1 MSEITISLNNVSK
14 CYKRY
19 ANPTDRLKEL
29 LLPGKSRADEFWALR
44 NINLDIPKGQTLGI
58 VGRNGSGKST
68 LLQIIAG
75 TLTATTGEVKVKGR
89 ISALL
94 ELGSGFN
101 PEFTGRQNVFF
112 NGRLLGLDQ
121 KEIETKFDEIAAFA
135 DIGDFIEQP
144 VKTYSSGMF
153 VRLAF
158 AVATS
163 VEPDILIVDEALAV
177 GDAAFG
183 RKCFARIKGIQDRGG
198 TILFVSHTAAAVI
211 ELCDV
216 AILIDHGELLLSGKP
231 KLVTSNY
238 HKLTYAPIDEQES
251 LRDQIRNL
259 NNQIVENQLE
269 NKNIWEADLD
279 RLSQKPTDF
288 YDPNMLPQ
296 STIVFMSRGAEIDQ
310 PYITTLEG
318 ERVNILTKRK
328 EYLYIFHV
336 QFYETAY
343 KVRFGMLIKT
353 VSGLEIGGVVSH
365 PINEGIDC
373 VTKGQVIKVEFK
385 FQCLVR
391 TGVYFFNAAVVGLV
405 DGVEVFLHRK
415 VDAAM
420 FRVDPEENV
429 RDITYG
435 IVDFYPESNFYSI
448 QEISQ

>member
-1 MSEITISLNNVSK
+1 MSEIAISLNNVSK

-19 ANPTDRLKEL
+19 SHPVDRLKEL
-29 LLPGKSRADEFWALR
+29 LLPGKSQVQEFWALQ
-44 NINLDIPKGQTLGI
+44 NINLEVKQGETLGI
-58 VGRNGSGKST
+58 VGQNGSGKST

-75 TLTATTGEVKVKGR
+75 TLTPTVGDVWVNGR

-112 NGRLLGLDQ
+112 NGRILGLSQ
-121 KEIETKFDEIAAFA
+121 QEIVERFDDIAAFA

-144 VKTYSSGMF
+144 VKTYSSGM
-153 VRLAF
+153 VLRLAF

-177 GDAAFG
+177 GDEAFQ
-183 RKCFARIKGIQDRGG
+183 RKCFARIKGIKERGG
-198 TILFVSHTAAAVI
+198 TILFVSHSSASVI
-211 ELCDV
+211 ELCDL
-216 AILIDHGELLLSGKP
+216 AILMVHGELLLTGNP
-231 KLVTSNY
+231 KLITANY
-238 HKLTYAPIDEQES
+238 HKLTYAPADEKEDIYAQ
-251 LRDQIRNL
+251 LRNL
-259 NNQIVENQLE
+259 NYQIGE
-269 NKNIWEADLD
+269 NKSNSIDTFEIDIARINKRSTDL
-279 RLSQKPTDF
+279 
-288 YDPNMLPQ
+288 YDPNMLPK

-310 PYITTLEG
+310 PYISTLEG
-318 ERVNILTKRK
+318 QLVNILTKRQ
-328 EYLYIFHV
+328 EYLYIFNVH
-336 QFYETAY
+336 FSETVY

-365 PINEGIDC
+365 PINECIDC

-415 VDAAM
+415 LDAAM
-420 FRVDPEENV
+420 FRVQPENDLA
-429 RDITYG
+429 DISHG
-435 IVDFYPESNFYSI
+435 IVDLFPESKFYFVK
-448 QEISQ
+448 ET